1 MSSDT
6 TKITIGLTNGKLIFL
21 PLDYEYPVFLEPK
34 EEIKFVVE
42 SKDFG
47 SDIEFVI
54 KKCDQSN
61 PFIFYTLEE
70 K

>member
-1 MSSDT
+1 MSEHT
-6 TKITIGLTNGKLIFL
+6 TKITIGLTNGKIIFL
-21 PLDYEYPVFLEPK
+21 PLDYEYPVFLEAK

-42 SKDFG
+42 NNDLE

-61 PFIFYTLEE
+61 PSIFYTLE
-70 K
+70 

>member
-1 MSSDT
+1 
-6 TKITIGLTNGKLIFL
+6 
-21 PLDYEYPVFLEPK
+21 LDYEYPVFLEAK

-42 SKDFG
+42 NNDLE

-61 PFIFYTLEE
+61 PSIFYTLE
-70 K
+70 